1 MLFLSK
7 SFLLSAF
14 RDLYRR
20 KSRSLVVIL
29 VMAVTTAFPIAFL
42 STSASLD
49 KSLEEDAEKSRLCH
63 LDIRFQEAPQGVI
76 SLIANSMTADVQFEG
91 RIVILG
97 RSLSQDKW
105 HSTQIMGFDPPN
117 HPTLNQFHLKDG
129 RMIENNQSE
138 ALVLESYAQ
147 FIHKQ
152 IGDNITL
159 QGPNGQR
166 EFIIVGLVTS
176 IEFMSFDLGREAGV
190 FVSNDVARELAALS
204 PGTIN
209 SVLLYFEKGIS
220 KEDLEV
226 EAGKLRRYLAEQGIP
241 AVILWHV
248 REVSIRS
255 SLNRAVGLTSQY
267 LAVSSI
273 LTLIVCGIIVFVV
286 MNRYVAEQRKLIGV
300 YGAFG
305 FNKKEILGNYL
316 LRAVILGFLGTILG
330 IVGAGFILQYLVD
343 EIAGGWGVETRKAQ
357 FDLPLFFLVLIT
369 AWTII
374 LIFAAIPAWKATRL
388 TPYEALRGFDKG
400 KKAQKGLLDVLFF
413 SHKLPSLP
421 RLAIRNTGR
430 NRIRSWLTAFAIIFS
445 LALSASLLASANSV
459 RETVKDF
466 YATHTRWDLQASFF
480 EPGVNESTI
489 ALLEQDQRILRLE
502 KEFLF
507 FSQPVED
514 PTAIVIGRAKEL
526 PSVLETFKLDE
537 GESLTNSSA
546 PDCLLSSRVAK
557 DLNLHVGETITL
569 MLSVSNLTLYI
580 RGLITD
586 FDRTISAVL
595 SLDVL
600 REHFAKYPT
609 VYPAT
614 SVYNSILI
622 ESNEPKA
629 VMQDLLAD
637 PAIQQVRSRSEA
649 RDQMLRY
656 VDTAVIVAYL
666 MSILGFLVAFV
677 ALFNTFFI
685 SIVERERELGIMKAF
700 GFSTP
705 ELFRGLLYEALILV
719 PIATLIGLIASYPLS
734 LYLIGLVGFYFFPIT
749 YFLLLS
755 TIAVSV
761 IFALLATLTAILPG
775 FYIVNKKRLATAIQ
789 EE

>member
-1 MLFLSK
+1 MLFFSK
-7 SFLLSAF
+7 SFLRSAF

-49 KSLEEDAEKSRLCH
+49 KSLQEDAEKSKLCH
-63 LDIRFQEAPQGVI
+63 LDIRFQEAPQEVV
-76 SLIANSMTADVQFEG
+76 SLIGGSLAADVQLEG
-91 RIVILG
+91 RIVTLG
-97 RSLSQDKW
+97 RSFGQDKW
-105 HSTQIMGFDPPN
+105 HSTQIIGFDPP
-117 HPTLNQFHLKDG
+117 HRPTLNQFHLKAG
-129 RMIENNQSE
+129 RIIENSQSE
-138 ALVLESYAQ
+138 VLVLESYAH
-147 FIHKQ
+147 FIHKRLW
-152 IGDNITL
+152 DNLTL
-159 QGPNGQR
+159 QGPAGLR
-166 EFIIVGLVTS
+166 DFTIVGLVTS

-190 FVSNDVARELAALS
+190 FVSNDVARELAAL
-204 PGTIN
+204 PDGTFN
-209 SVLLYFEKGIS
+209 SVLLYFENGMT
-220 KEDLEV
+220 KEELEA
-226 EAGKLRRYLAEQGIP
+226 EAGKLRRYLAEHGMPPVLI
-241 AVILWHV
+241 WHV

-255 SLNRAVGLTSQY
+255 SLNRAVSLTSQY

-273 LTLIVCGIIVFVV
+273 LTILVCGIIVFVV

-305 FNKKEILGNYL
+305 FNKTEILSNYL
-316 LRAVILGFLGTILG
+316 LRAVILGILGTLLG
-330 IVGAGFILQYLVD
+330 IVGARVILQYLVS
-343 EIAGGWGVETRKAQ
+343 EIAGGWGVETQRAQ
-357 FDLPLFFLVLIT
+357 FDLHLFLLVLLI

-400 KKAQKGLLDVLFF
+400 KKAQKGLLDVLLF

-430 NRIRSWLTAFAIIFS
+430 NRVRSWLTVCAIIFS
-445 LALSASLLASANSV
+445 LALSSSLLASANSV
-459 RETVKDF
+459 RETVKHF
-466 YATHTRWDLQASFF
+466 YATYTHWDLQASFF
-480 EPGVNESTI
+480 SPVNESTI
-489 ALLEQDQRILRLE
+489 ALIEQDQRIKQLE
-502 KEFLF
+502 KEYLF

-514 PTAIVIGRAKEL
+514 PTAIVIGRAMEL
-526 PSVLETFKLDE
+526 PSVLETFKIDE

-557 DLNLHVGETITL
+557 DLNLNVGGTITL
-569 MLSVSNLTLYI
+569 MLLARNLTLYI

-586 FDRTISAVL
+586 FDRTLSAVL
-595 SLDVL
+595 SLNFL
-600 REHFAKYPT
+600 KQHFARYPT
-609 VYPAT
+609 IYPT
-614 SVYNSILI
+614 TNIYNSILI
-622 ESNEPKA
+622 ESNEPEA
-629 VMQDLLAD
+629 VMHDLLAD
-637 PAIQQVRSRSEA
+637 PAIQEVRSRSEA

-700 GFSTP
+700 GFSTWK
-705 ELFRGLLYEALILV
+705 LFRSLLYEALILV
-719 PIATLIGLIASYPLS
+719 PIATLLGLIASYPLS
-734 LYLIGLVGFYFFPIT
+734 LYLISLVSFYFFPIA
-749 YFLLLS
+749 YFLLLT
-755 TIAVSV
+755 TIVVSV
-761 IFALLATLTAILPG
+761 IFALLATLTSILPG